1 MERFNKSLARDA
13 VSAYVGV
20 AEKHGLAATQLAI
33 AWVKSRPFVT
43 STIIGATS
51 MEQLKVWGLLT
62 RQWRDLISSLCRE
75 WMLTQDWSKVA
86 PVLLCICIRS
96 DRRTRASRQKC
107 VTWTDCDHRCQ

>member
-20 AEKHGLAATQLAI
+20 AEKHGLTATELAI

-51 MEQLKVWGLLT
+51 MEQLKVRTALESEEVMSKLL
-62 RQWRDLISSLCRE
+62 
-75 WMLTQDWSKVA
+75 
-86 PVLLCICIRS
+86 
-96 DRRTRASRQKC
+96 RAAGGI
-107 VTWTDCDHRCQ
+107 

>member
-20 AEKHGLAATQLAI
+20 AEKHGLTPTQLAI

-51 MEQLKVWGLLT
+51 MEQLKV
-62 RQWRDLISSLCRE
+62 R
-75 WMLTQDWSKVA
+75 A
-86 PVLLCICIRS
+86 PAVMPPAGSVVPILSMTVFGTALQAVNS
-96 DRRTRASRQKC
+96 G
-107 VTWTDCDHRCQ
+107 